1 MKEREGT
8 HEPILEN
15 SGKMREIRWKKTP
28 TNGDQMKES
37 ASKMIGLQ
45 ADGKMMKKMREQIN
59 RYLKIMERVG
69 STLEKH
75 QRMVIK

>member
-15 SGKMREIRWKKTP
+15 GGKMREIRWKKTP

-45 ADGKMMKKMREQIN
+45 ADGKMMKK
-59 RYLKIMERVG
+59 
-69 STLEKH
+69 
-75 QRMVIK
+75 

>member
-37 ASKMIGLQ
+37 ASKNDWAASGWKN
-45 ADGKMMKKMREQIN
+45 DEKMRERIN